1 MKTRLQRQ
9 RNANTD
15 RSEGDRAQS
24 SSGLAVQAQPAAESA
39 AAPLDMQMQR
49 ASERGHSLG
58 NFTIQ
63 PALAMGEPGDK
74 YEQEAD
80 EIAGQAVQMKPQASA
95 AAGAPEENSSGTSTA
110 KLNVQHQLNPT
121 AVQRQPDLDMGGS
134 MPDLGGA
141 LGGDMGGMGD
151 MTDAMGGG
159 MDELAGGGGDL
170 GGMADA
176 LGGDGLEDIPD
187 ALGSGEMGDAMGAMG
202 GDGGDTMTE
211 EAGPET
217 EEVEEML
224 GATNVDMGLGDD
236 GIEGQI
242 RTAIASGGEPLPEEM
257 QAKLRSR
264 IGMENPEDIRVHTD
278 GKANELCDELGALAF
293 TTGNHIFFAA
303 GEYDPDSPDGQEL
316 IFHEAVHTIQQGAI
330 DGSEGAAEE
339 EAETN
344 EAVAMQADDPAATEE
359 TTDDTATEETNPE
372 TEQTADADS
381 GGEAQAE
388 SAMDQ
393 GADETQEAVTDQ
405 AEDAQMPSEVTGQVK
420 GFFGKPPAPTEPEKV
435 SPPAAISDP
444 LTPTTSM
451 GTAESADAAADE
463 TGELMGGGASGAFD
477 QALGEVMTFAGESGA
492 DVLNLQAAPEATYD
506 TASGQIEAD
515 HNPAGEWIVNNMV
528 LANTTGKAMEIYN
541 RWGAVD
547 DLPSYHRVNP
557 LYYAS
562 LALETVVMV
571 LEIISGIFDV
581 ISLFLLGL
589 MISLYLIAGFFYGLG
604 MLLNAVFGAGAWA
617 IAWATSI
624 AQFTNSTF
632 PPIFNLLD
640 TWLVLLA
647 LMRVPLRLILMGM
660 WLLTGLVSGFIA
672 LGQGKSF
679 ADAMQDGAS
688 LAGNQVIGLAGDLLE
703 IVLFNYTSQA
713 DDIGGDELL
722 SIANPKNIGKTTKD
736 LGNDFLSAGKK
747 KLDPNGTPTFKIV
760 ELRDP
765 TGSQIW
771 DGFDDALD
779 MGDNAAVLNAIKWG
793 DEGVKEVIKE
803 TTVDTLGAFAGGGTE
818 FGQDAFKG
826 WSADSGKIY
835 GQSAADE
842 QNIQAAAAQAQAL
855 RETQAIQRAEDEDAA
870 SSTDDE
876 LAANYEATIADLP
889 ELELETDS
897 IEDSPANDL
906 AGAMQG
912 GAIAQAG
919 IIQLEGLAGLKEQQ
933 LEGLYYGQLELADR
947 AAFSETAEAVS
958 SSSLEQN
965 ESAEG
970 MLDSSAGDI
979 QGAQDDSGDMAGM
992 AKVMSTIFGPLM
1004 SVASIFTPVDSSDS
1018 QAATKAATDSGDAG
1032 QEQASAM
1039 PGNTSAGGKQLDES
1053 KKQNEGVIADAQ
1065 QSQQSIASEDEEIA
1079 GHQAG
1084 LETDLADIYSSLDE
1098 LYSLNDEAESAK
1110 DSAAA
1115 EQDAE
1120 METAASWAE
1129 ETLDV
1134 IHGFWEENEPES
1146 EGEEETNAED
1156 DEDTVSWEE
1165 LHEVFMSLSLAA
1177 SGEAQGAAS

>member
-1 MKTRLQRQ
+1 
-9 RNANTD
+9 
-15 RSEGDRAQS
+15 
-24 SSGLAVQAQPAAESA
+24 
-39 AAPLDMQMQR
+39 
-49 ASERGHSLG
+49 HSLG

-134 MPDLGGA
+134 MPDLGGD
-141 LGGDMGGMGD
+141 LGGMGD

-159 MDELAGGGGDL
+159 MDELAGGGSGDL

-176 LGGDGLEDIPD
+176 MGGDGLEDMTD
-187 ALGSGEMGDAMGAMG
+187 ALGGGEMGDAMGAMG
-202 GDGGDTMTE
+202 GNGEDTMTE

-224 GATNVDMGLGDD
+224 GDTNVDMGLGDD

-242 RTAIASGGEPLPEEM
+242 RTAIASGGEPLPENM

-303 GEYDPDSPDGQEL
+303 GEYDPDSAEGQEL

-359 TTDDTATEETNPE
+359 TTDDTATEETSPE
-372 TEQTADADS
+372 TEPTADADS

-405 AEDAQMPSEVTGQVK
+405 SEDAQMPSEVTGQVK
-420 GFFGKPPAPTEPEKV
+420 GFLGKPPAPTEPAQV
-435 SPPAAISDP
+435 SPPAAVSDP

-463 TGELMGGGASGAFD
+463 TSDLMGGGASGAFD

-515 HNPAGEWIVNNMV
+515 HNPAGEWILNNMV

-547 DLPSYHRVNP
+547 DLPIYHKVNP
-557 LYYAS
+557 LYYLS

-589 MISLYLIAGFFYGLG
+589 MIGLYAIAGLFYGIG
-604 MLLNAVFGAGAWA
+604 LLFNAIFPGAGAWA

-647 LMRVPLRLILMGM
+647 LMRIPLRIILMGM

-672 LGQGKSF
+672 LGMGKGSEGF

-703 IVLFNYTSQA
+703 VVLFNYTSQA
-713 DDIGGDELL
+713 DNIGGDELL
-722 SIANPKNIGKTTKD
+722 SIANPKNIGNTASD

-779 MGDNAAVLNAIKWG
+779 MGDNAAVFNAIKWG

-826 WSADSGKIY
+826 WSADDGAIY
-835 GQSAADE
+835 GQAAVDE
-842 QNIQAAAAQAQAL
+842 NKIQAATAQAQAL
-855 RETQAIQRAEDEDAA
+855 RETQAIQRAEGEDAA
-870 SSTDDE
+870 AATDNE

-970 MLDSSAGDI
+970 MLDSSAGDV

-1004 SVASIFTPVDSSDS
+1004 SVASIFTPVDSGDS

-1039 PGNTSAGGKQLDES
+1039 PGGMSDGGKQLDES

-1065 QSQQSIASEDEEIA
+1065 QSQQQIAGEDEQIA

-1084 LETDLADIYSSLDE
+1084 LETDLADIYASLDE

-1134 IHGFWEENEPES
+1134 IHGFWEENEPEN
-1146 EGEEETNAED
+1146 EGEAETDAEE
-1156 DEDTVSWEE
+1156 DEDTLSWEE
-1165 LHEVFMSLSLAA
+1165 LHEVFMSLSLAT
-1177 SGEAQGAAS
+1177 SDEAQASAGS